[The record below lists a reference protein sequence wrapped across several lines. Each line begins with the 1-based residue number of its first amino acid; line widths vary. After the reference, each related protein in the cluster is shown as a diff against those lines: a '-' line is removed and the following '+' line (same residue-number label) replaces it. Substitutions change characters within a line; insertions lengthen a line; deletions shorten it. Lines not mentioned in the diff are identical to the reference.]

1 MSLTLGEKLR
11 QAREARGISISE
23 VAEQTRISALYL
35 ECIENNDYRQ
45 LPGGIFNKGFV
56 KSFAK
61 FVGVDEQEALQDY
74 ARLMSEQGT
83 VQTEDEPKTYRPEV
97 LTDDYARA
105 SRLPTLIMA
114 AIILAL
120 FAGAIYYGVNYYQ
133 EGLNPTVADNS
144 NTNRAANSSANAN
157 ANAAAV
163 PAAATPPLPATNE
176 IKFELKP
183 LADPIS
189 VTYTADGRTISKNVT
204 PSEPLSLN
212 PQQSLRVS
220 YYKGFSADKVEMTL
234 NGKQVTPPAP
244 PARGNSLTFEIT
256 KENVAQI
263 LQSGAIP
270 APGGAT
276 TAAPNANAAAPR

>member
-74 ARLMSEQGT
+74 ARLMSEQGAAP
-83 VQTEDEPKTYRPEV
+83 TEDEPKTYRPEV

-133 EGLNPTVADNS
+133 ESLNSTVADNS
-144 NTNRAANSSANAN
+144 NTNRAANSNANAN
-157 ANAAAV
+157 ANANAV
-163 PAAATPPLPATNE
+163 PVAATPLPAANE
-176 IKFELKP
+176 IKFELKA

-189 VTYTADGRTISKNVT
+189 VTYTADGRTVSKNIT
-204 PSEPLSLN
+204 PTEPLSVN

-220 YYKGFSADKVEMTL
+220 YYKGFTADKVEMTL
-234 NGKQVTPPAP
+234 NGKQVAPPAP

-256 KENVAQI
+256 KDNVAQI

-270 APGGAT
+270 APG
-276 TAAPNANAAAPR
+276 AAPNANAPAPR